1 MMKYLIGFDCG
12 ATKTECALTDINGN
26 ILYTTTGGAANFLV
40 TGTDGTSRI
49 ILSLL
54 NDCIKKL
61 NTDYSE
67 IENIVIGAA
76 GAGRKKD
83 AEKLES
89 SLLEIFSADGIN
101 IKSLKVVGDAQIAL
115 QGAFP
120 NEVGCIL
127 IAGTGSIIYGKDE
140 KGNIYRTGGFGRLL
154 GDEGSG
160 FSIGKKGLQAAAKYF
175 DGRGEETLIIKLI
188 EEKYSI
194 GTTDE
199 LIAKVYKENFDIASV
214 AEVVIIAAKKEDQI
228 AHHILLEES
237 EELIHHL
244 STMMKKMNTIDLSVS
259 FAGSLIL
266 NNNVYS
272 DMLRGKIKTS
282 LPSVK
287 IVVPKYSPIE
297 GAILLA
303 KEMLSD

>member
-89 SLLEIFSADGIN
+89 SLLEIFSADEIK
-101 IKSLKVVGDAQIAL
+101 IKSLTVVSDAQISL

-194 GTTDE
+194 RTTDE
-199 LIAKVYKENFDIASV
+199 LIAKVYNENFDIASV

>member
-1 MMKYLIGFDCG
+1 MKYLIVFDCG
-12 ATKTECALTDINGN
+12 ATKTECALTDINGK

-54 NDCIKKL
+54 NDCIRKF
-61 NTDYSE
+61 NINFSE
-67 IENIVIGAA
+67 IEKILIGAA

-83 AEKLES
+83 AEKLEC
-89 SLLEIFSADGIN
+89 SLLEIFTADGIN
-101 IKSLKVVGDAQIAL
+101 IKSLIVVGDAQIAL
-115 QGAFP
+115 HGAFP
-120 NEVGCIL
+120 NEAGCIL

-154 GDEGSG
+154 GDEGGG

-175 DGRGEETLIIKLI
+175 DGRGEETLIVKLI

-194 GTTDE
+194 RTADE

-214 AEVVIIAAKKEDQI
+214 AEVVIIAAKNEDQI
-228 AHHILLEES
+228 AHHILVEEA
-237 EELIHHL
+237 EELVHHINTL
-244 STMMKKMNTIDLSVS
+244 IKKMNTIDLRVS
-259 FAGSLIL
+259 FAGSLIS
-266 NNNVYS
+266 NNNIYS
-272 DMLRGKIKTS
+272 DMLRDKIKIS

-287 IVVPKYSPIE
+287 IVDPKYSPIE
-297 GAILLA
+297 GAILIA
-303 KEMLSD
+303 KEILND